1 MISDEWL
8 STVNSWLQW
17 IAVAGTGLGL
27 LSGIGLIFTRRE
39 LGERQATR
47 LIAAQQ
53 EAASARSLANELQDE
68 VLIVKRFS
76 YVATLTFNGM
86 LYTKGDVTMPTAISQ
101 LVEGTW
107 REVGPER
114 FRPVCEAAALDKSR
128 AAIQQFPDFPFT
140 YYALAYC
147 LAQQGDPAWRNYA
160 EQAVAI
166 LVKTTSISGHQK
178 SHDEALEYLRKV
190 LGIDR

>member
-1 MISDEWL
+1 QSQTEERMISDTWL

-47 LIAAQQ
+47 LIAAHQ

-114 FRPVCEAAALDKSR
+114 FR
-128 AAIQQFPDFPFT
+128 
-140 YYALAYC
+140 
-147 LAQQGDPAWRNYA
+147 
-160 EQAVAI
+160 
-166 LVKTTSISGHQK
+166 
-178 SHDEALEYLRKV
+178 
-190 LGIDR
+190 